1 MIPKLHGEYLRT
13 RRRRRESLHSVHP
26 DSLVDI
32 HELSPDEVVIHS
44 FIPKCEVTVTQSRPW
59 NRCLP
64 QTARGW
70 VQDGAVDNSV
80 DRLQALALLTELQR
94 EFAVTIAD
102 VDLDAPVPWCGE
114 WRGADLVEHLA
125 GVHHWAAAQAR
136 SQDEG
141 PLPPAADLTEHYRW
155 CAAELAETLAVLDPD
170 QPARTLVPDG
180 RVGFWYRRQL
190 HETLVHLWDIR
201 TAGRLS
207 LAVDARIWADTV
219 EEVVTVMH
227 PRQVRLGRARPPSAR
242 IALVADDV
250 GREWTMLAAP
260 EASLAP
266 AVSVTGSAEALALLL
281 WCRTDLDDRRLTVT
295 GDRQLLA
302 AVLSGRVVP

>member
-102 VDLDAPVPWCGE
+102 VDLDAPAP
-114 WRGADLVEHLA
+114 
-125 GVHHWAAAQAR
+125 GV
-136 SQDEG
+136 G
-141 PLPPAADLTEHYRW
+141 NGGLPTWSSIWPACITGR
-155 CAAELAETLAVLDPD
+155 PRR
-170 QPARTLVPDG
+170 PGARTRD
-180 RVGFWYRRQL
+180 RC
-190 HETLVHLWDIR
+190 H
-201 TAGRLS
+201 RLQ
-207 LAVDARIWADTV
+207 T
-219 EEVVTVMH
+219 
-227 PRQVRLGRARPPSAR
+227 
-242 IALVADDV
+242 
-250 GREWTMLAAP
+250 
-260 EASLAP
+260 
-266 AVSVTGSAEALALLL
+266 
-281 WCRTDLDDRRLTVT
+281 
-295 GDRQLLA
+295 
-302 AVLSGRVVP
+302 